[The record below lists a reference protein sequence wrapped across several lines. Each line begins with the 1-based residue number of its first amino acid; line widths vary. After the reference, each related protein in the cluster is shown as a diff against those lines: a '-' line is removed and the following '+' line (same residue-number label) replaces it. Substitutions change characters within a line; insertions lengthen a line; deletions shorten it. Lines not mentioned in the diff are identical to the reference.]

1 MYQPPAFKEDRVDV
15 LHGLIGAHPFATLV
29 CLVDGTLTANHIP
42 LMLHAELGEK
52 GTLRGHVARAN
63 PIWKDYDAGVDV
75 IAVFQG
81 VQHYITPSWYPTK
94 KEHEKVVPT
103 WNYAVVHAHGPM
115 RVFKEADW
123 LRAQVESLTDQQ
135 EAGRDESWAVTDAPA
150 DFVNR
155 QLRGIVGIEIP
166 IVRLEG
172 KWKLSQ
178 NRGEEDRHGVIDGLD
193 KENAADARQMAKI
206 IPR

>member
-15 LHGLIGAHPFATLV
+15 MHDLIGAHPFATLV
-29 CLVDGTLTANHIP
+29 CLVDGSLTANHIP

-63 PIWKDYDAGVDV
+63 PIWKDFDAGVDV

-150 DFVNR
+150 DFVAR

-193 KENAADARQMAKI
+193 KENAADARRMAAL

>member
-15 LHGLIGAHPFATLV
+15 MHHLIEAHPFATLA
-29 CLVDGTLTANHIP
+29 CLVDGALTANHIP

-63 PIWKDYDAGVDV
+63 PIWKDFDADVDV

-115 RVFKEADW
+115 CVFKEVDW
-123 LRAQVESLTDQQ
+123 LRTQVESLTDQQ
-135 EAGRDESWAVTDAPA
+135 ETSRDEPWAVTDAPA
-150 DFVNR
+150 DFVDR

-166 IVRLEG
+166 IARLEG

-178 NRGEEDRHGVIDGLD
+178 NRAEEDRRGVIDGLG
-193 KENAADARQMAKI
+193 EESAPEASRMAKL

>member
-1 MYQPPAFKEDRVDV
+1 MYQPPAFKEERVEVMHD
-15 LHGLIGAHPFATLV
+15 LIRAHPFATLI
-29 CLVDGTLTANHIP
+29 CLADGALTANHIP
-42 LMLHAELGEK
+42 LMLHSDLGEK

-63 PIWKDYDAGVDV
+63 SIWKDFDAGVDV
-75 IAVFQG
+75 ITVFQG

-115 RVFKEADW
+115 SVFKEADW
-123 LRAQVESLTDQQ
+123 LRTQVESLTDQQ
-135 EAGRDESWAVTDAPA
+135 ETSRNEPWAVTDAPA
-150 DFVNR
+150 DFVDR

-166 IVRLEG
+166 IARLEG

-178 NRGEEDRHGVIDGLD
+178 NRGEEDRHGVIDGLG
-193 KENAADARQMAKI
+193 EEDAPDASRMAKL